1 MSKVHTKLTLE
12 IEVLSPLHIGSGSK
26 LMLGYDLIAHN
37 GRTYRVNED
46 VLLENVLVEDEEGK
60 APELN
65 KMLMGRP
72 AAELLQESDFKDPP
86 EGLFRYV
93 LDGSPSKKEGE
104 IVEQIKDVYGRLYLP
119 GSSLKGALR
128 TVLMWGIYKEQER
141 KPNLDRLGRGA
152 RWAAQPLERE
162 LFGRNPNY
170 DWLRALHVSDSDPT
184 VADGRLAL
192 HTVRV
197 YPTSGRGGPGL
208 DVDVE
213 AIERGTVFNAQITLE
228 NYGFE
233 GVGAARLRWQGKR
246 RWIKRLPQLG
256 LEYARQRL
264 LTEANYYR
272 DKGGP
277 THAMRFYDELINRLL
292 ELPQDTLL
300 LQVGWGTGWESKT
313 LGSSMLRQD
322 DRQFEKL
329 LRDYHMTKQRNRRVG
344 DLFPISRNL
353 AVIGG
358 HPALPMGWIEVRFEG
373 LEEVEV
379 GEALAEQAEA
389 APGQQTGRV
398 AWFSTRKGYG
408 FVKPDDGGEDT
419 FVHVSNLADPSA
431 TLHEGQRV
439 AFDVEES
446 EKGPRA
452 VNVRVLR

>member
-1 MSKVHTKLTLE
+1 MSEVHTKLALE
-12 IEVLSPLHIGSGSK
+12 IEVLSPLHIGSGSN
-26 LMLGYDLIAHN
+26 LMLGYDLVAHG

-46 VLLENVLVEDEEGK
+46 VLLENVLLKDEEGK

-65 KMLMGRP
+65 KILMGRP
-72 AAELLQESDFKDPP
+72 ASELLEEGDFEESP

-104 IVEQIKDVYGRLYLP
+104 VVEQIKDVYGRLYLP

-128 TVLMWGIYKEQER
+128 TVMMWGIYKEQER

-170 DWLRALHVSDSDPT
+170 DWLRALHVGDSAPT

-192 HTVRV
+192 RTVRV
-197 YPTSGRGGPGL
+197 YPTSARGGPGL

-213 AIERGTVFNAQITLE
+213 AIERGTVFDAQITLE

-233 GVGAARLRWQGKR
+233 GAGAARLRWQGKR

-256 LEYARQRL
+256 LEYTRQRL
-264 LTEANYYR
+264 LTEAKYY
-272 DKGGP
+272 KEEGGP
-277 THAMRFYDELINRLL
+277 SRAMRFYDGLINRLL
-292 ELPQDTLL
+292 KLPKDTLL

-329 LRDYHMTKQRNRRVG
+329 LRDYRMTKQRNRQVG
-344 DLFPISRNL
+344 APFPISRNL
-353 AVIGG
+353 AVVGG
-358 HPALPMGWIEVRFEG
+358 HPALPMGWLEVRFDG
-373 LEEVEV
+373 LEEIEV
-379 GEALAEQAEA
+379 GEALAERAEA

-408 FVKPDDGGEDT
+408 FIKPKGGGEDI
-419 FVHVSNLADPSA
+419 FVHISSLADPSA

-452 VNVRVLR
+452 VNAIVIS